1 MITFEPLDRFWHT
14 LYQIKALVLRNTP
27 NRDIVS
33 YQIIEP
39 VFGADHQNRFYSML
53 MNRCTA
59 LRVTHG
65 HSDPFWSPAV
75 IRTHLGHL
83 WSFGPIWVNQGH
95 SWPIWVTHG
104 HSDPFGSSGVI
115 FYSFGS
121 PTVIR
126 THLGYFWPIWVT
138 HGHSDPFGSFLTHLG
153 HPRSFGP
160 IWVNRGHF
168 WLIWVTRSHSNP
180 FGLFLTHL
188 GHPQSFKPIWLFRPI
203 WVISPGAIWVI
214 STQTHLGHPIRP
226 SQKPLSFH
234 QNLIIE
240 DRKVKFKY
248 SIYGYPIIMFKIK
261 HLKQNGPRI
270 GYPNI

>member
-1 MITFEPLDRFWHT
+1 MVITFEPLHRFWHT

-27 NRDIVS
+27 NRDIMS

-39 VFGADHQNRFYSML
+39 VFGADQQNRFYSML

-59 LRVTHG
+59 LRVTNG

-104 HSDPFGSSGVI
+104 HSDPFGSLA
-115 FYSFGS
+115 
-121 PTVIR
+121 VIR
-126 THLGYFWPIWVT
+126 THLGQP
-138 HGHSDPFGSFLTHLG
+138 GS
-153 HPRSFGP
+153 
-160 IWVNRGHF
+160 
-168 WLIWVTRSHSNP
+168 
-180 FGLFLTHL
+180 FLTHL

-248 SIYGYPIIMFKIK
+248 STYGYSIIMFKIK

>member
-1 MITFEPLDRFWHT
+1 MVITFEPLHRFWHT

-27 NRDIVS
+27 NRDIMS

-39 VFGADHQNRFYSML
+39 VFGADQQNRFYSML

-153 HPRSFGP
+153 HP
-160 IWVNRGHF
+160 
-168 WLIWVTRSHSNP
+168 
-180 FGLFLTHL
+180 
-188 GHPQSFKPIWLFRPI
+188 QSFKPIWLFRPI

-248 SIYGYPIIMFKIK
+248 STYGYSIIMFKIK